1 MDATSSRRDGD
12 LPPTWSQCPEYLC
25 SIVPPSVSRTGLG
38 FAWGRPGR
46 GGGAPETGRTSNGS
60 YPSLSKGLGTQRK
73 APLSQRANRP
83 QGAEGKAGTA
93 RERGRAAAQESPPRA
108 PPGPPAIC
116 IPMVHH
122 ENTASRRL
130 SSSPTGICPSLAAW
144 CPLDIHCLC
153 KFHARRANG

>member
-1 MDATSSRRDGD
+1 MPSPPEGMVICPLHGPSALSICAPSFPLLSLEPDWD
-12 LPPTWSQCPEYLC
+12 L
-25 SIVPPSVSRTGLG
+25 
-38 FAWGRPGR
+38 R
-46 GGGAPETGRTSNGS
+46 GGGRGAGSPETGRTSNGS